1 MLHTESLRKHEK
13 KKKDPG
19 LPYRTMVNT
28 SPYND
33 GGAGS
38 IRGLVAKICMPCG
51 QKKTNKQT
59 KKQEQYCK
67 KFNKGFKNEPCQK
80 KKNLLKKTQLGEGQ
94 RFTE

>member
-1 MLHTESLRKHEK
+1 
-13 KKKDPG
+13 
-19 LPYRTMVNT
+19 MVNT